1 MEPRE
6 MHARSQAAFG
16 GVLELVTDEQLGAST
31 PCSEWDVAALVAH
44 VVDANRWVVKLGGG
58 ERVQLP
64 DDVRGRH
71 AVTSAAAQAVFDAD
85 GAMTRTF
92 DLPWGPTPGAAFA
105 ATRANDV
112 YAHAWDLATA
122 IGADTDLD
130 PELGEA
136 LYAVAQRLISPE
148 FRSFGGFFG
157 TEHPCDSTRTPA
169 DRLAAFL
176 GRTV

>member
-1 MEPRE
+1 

-16 GVLELVTDEQLGAST
+16 DVLRHLTEEQLGAPT
-31 PCSEWDVAALVAH
+31 PCSEWDVRALIGH

-64 DDVRGRH
+64 DDVQGRH
-71 AVTSAAAQAVFDAD
+71 AAASAAAQAVFDAD

-122 IGADTDLD
+122 IGAGTDLD
-130 PELGEA
+130 PELGEE
-136 LYAVAQRLISPE
+136 LYAVAQRLISPA

-157 TEHPCDSTRTPA
+157 AEHPCDSARPVA
-169 DRLAAFL
+169 ERLAAFL
-176 GRTV
+176 GRSV